1 MKDLE
6 SIKSSKIYFLECRVQ
21 RNRVIKYNR
30 KKRKIKMAELK
41 GAELTSPQNTPSCG
55 VILNEICLETDRQ
68 TPVQPRL

>member
-1 MKDLE
+1 
-6 SIKSSKIYFLECRVQ
+6 
-21 RNRVIKYNR
+21 
-30 KKRKIKMAELK
+30 MAELK